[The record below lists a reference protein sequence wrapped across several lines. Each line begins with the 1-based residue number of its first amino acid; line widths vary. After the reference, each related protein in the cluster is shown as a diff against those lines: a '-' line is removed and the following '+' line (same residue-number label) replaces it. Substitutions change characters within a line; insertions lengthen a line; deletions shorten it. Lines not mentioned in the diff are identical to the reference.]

1 VSNTVSSKAMSDK
14 TVSSESVSNETVSSK
29 TVSSDETVSSKSVSD
44 KAVSSVDNGSSVGN
58 GVVGN
63 GVGNSVD
70 KRGGMGNSVVGNR
83 DSLRVGS
90 SSGVGN
96 LRYIAINVVGV
107 VVDGL
112 DAAVGK
118 VHLVGA
124 LNNTGAIVALGLAEG
139 SARVLVSHSVVVGV
153 GGDLSKV
160 GGSIADSMVGNR
172 GSVDGMVDNRGM
184 VDHRGGM
191 DQGCGMG
198 HSMAKTVSDNAVGK
212 TVSDN
217 TVGETVSD
225 NRGGMDKRGSV
236 GNAVTHY
243 SVTNKTVASKTMP
256 NHSRGPEDLRGRRGG
271 GCKGCQSNEGLH
283 PG

>member
-1 VSNTVSSKAMSDK
+1 MSDK

-70 KRGGMGNSVVGNR
+70 ERGGMGNR

-124 LNNTGAIVALGLAEG
+124 LNNPSAIVRLTLAKG
-139 SARVLVSHSVVVGV
+139 RARVLISHSVVVGV

-172 GSVDGMVDNRGM
+172 GSVDSMVDNRGM

-217 TVGETVSD
+217 TMG
-225 NRGGMDKRGSV
+225 KSV
-236 GNAVTHY
+236 ANNAVSEAVSGNN
-243 SVTNKTVASKTMP
+243 SVSPM
-256 NHSRGPEDLRGRRGG
+256 
-271 GCKGCQSNEGLH
+271 
-283 PG
+283 

>member
-1 VSNTVSSKAMSDK
+1 MIYYFLNVGLGSSCLSKVSNTVSSKAMSDK

-44 KAVSSVDNGSSVGN
+44 KAVSSVD
-58 GVVGN
+58 
-63 GVGNSVD
+63 

-96 LRYIAINVVGV
+96 LRYISVNVVGV

-124 LNNTGAIVALGLAEG
+124 LNNPSAIVRLTLAKG
-139 SARVLVSHSVVVGV
+139 RARVLISHSVVVGV

-172 GSVDGMVDNRGM
+172 GSVDSMVDNRGM

-191 DQGCGMG
+191 DQ
-198 HSMAKTVSDNAVGK
+198 
-212 TVSDN
+212 
-217 TVGETVSD
+217 
-225 NRGGMDKRGSV
+225 
-236 GNAVTHY
+236 
-243 SVTNKTVASKTMP
+243 
-256 NHSRGPEDLRGRRGG
+256 
-271 GCKGCQSNEGLH
+271 
-283 PG
+283 